1 MIDSCFLDFARTWFS
16 NVIYFICFSS
26 MLYVSKSISNTQ
38 IVRIA
43 IYMSTIQMDDP
54 SSFLC
59 LSSPSSLS
67 SPSQLL
73 FISSS
78 SRSVVCVCSRSFLV
92 IVVCFSISFFLVCE
106 FFTWLDPFLRV
117 FHFVFSSNKD
127 WILTQIKYFFSSFIV
142 YFLTQGR

>member
-54 SSFLC
+54 SSF
-59 LSSPSSLS
+59 SASPSSFS
-67 SPSQLL
+67 SLSQLL

-78 SRSVVCVCSRSFLV
+78 SRTYVVCVCSRSFLV
-92 IVVCFSISFFLVCE
+92 IVVCFSISFFLVCG

-127 WILTQIKYFFSSFIV
+127 WILTQIKYFFFLVLLFI
-142 YFLTQGR
+142 F